1 MNDPLDNL
9 LDRLARSTRSPRGR
23 YSAENSW
30 KILEERI
37 FRKSRQRRLFR
48 RWLSGAAAAVLLCIA
63 GWTTYEA
70 LRPVPMQ
77 TFSTLAEVRSLTLP
91 DGSEVTLNR
100 YSTLTWPERFRHDR
114 RNVSLQG
121 EACFRVSKDARRPF
135 TVEAGGMKVRV
146 LGTHFNVEAYPA
158 DAEVRTTLLEGSVA
172 VSTDRG
178 SDQLV
183 LRPNEAAVYN
193 RRTGQLQQ
201 VASPTAGDEIAW
213 SQGIF
218 LFRRQTLQEIARQL
232 SNAFRTPVRI
242 EGAQLAGYRLTAT
255 FGSNE
260 SLTEILDVLQQAGRF
275 DYRHENGG
283 IVISPRQTE
292 KTERPSYMNP

>member
-1 MNDPLDNL
+1 MNDPFDNL

-30 KILEERI
+30 KILEERV
-37 FRKSRQRRLFR
+37 FLKAHRRRLY
-48 RWLSGAAAAVLLCIA
+48 RWLGGAAAAVLLFVA
-63 GWTTYEA
+63 GWTAYEA
-70 LRPVPMQ
+70 LRPVPTQ

-91 DGSEVTLNR
+91 DGTEVTLNR
-100 YSTLTWPERFRHDR
+100 YSSLTCPERFRRDR
-114 RNVSLQG
+114 RDVSLQG

-135 TVEAGGMKVRV
+135 TVEAGGMEVRV

-158 DAEVRTTLLEGSVA
+158 DTEARTTLLEGSVA
-172 VSTDRG
+172 VSAGGGKER
-178 SDQLV
+178 LV

-193 RRTGQLQQ
+193 RRTGSLRQE
-201 VASPTAGDEIAW
+201 ACPAAGDEIAW
-213 SQGIF
+213 SQGVF

-242 EGAQLAGYRLTAT
+242 ESAQLAGYRLTAT

-260 SLTEILDVLQQAGRF
+260 SLTEILDVLQEAGRF
-275 DYRHENGG
+275 GYRDEGG
-283 IVISPRQTE
+283 TIVISPRQTE
-292 KTERPSYMNP
+292 

>member
-1 MNDPLDNL
+1 MNDPFDNL

-30 KILEERI
+30 KILEERV
-37 FRKSRQRRLFR
+37 FLKAHRRRRLY
-48 RWLSGAAAAVLLCIA
+48 RWLGGAAAAVLLFVA
-63 GWTTYEA
+63 GWTAYEA
-70 LRPVPMQ
+70 LRPVPTQ

-91 DGSEVTLNR
+91 DGTEVTLNR
-100 YSTLTWPERFRHDR
+100 YSSLTCPERFRRDR
-114 RNVSLQG
+114 RDVSLQG

-135 TVEAGGMKVRV
+135 TVEAGGMEVRV

-158 DAEVRTTLLEGSVA
+158 DTEARTTLLEGSVA
-172 VSTDRG
+172 VSAGGGKER
-178 SDQLV
+178 LI

-193 RRTGQLQQ
+193 RRTGSLRQE
-201 VASPTAGDEIAW
+201 ACPAAGDEIAW
-213 SQGIF
+213 SQGVF

-242 EGAQLAGYRLTAT
+242 ESAQLAAYRLTAT

-260 SLTEILDVLQQAGRF
+260 SLTEILDVLQEAGRF
-275 DYRHENGG
+275 GYRDEGG
-283 IVISPRQTE
+283 TIVISPRQTE
-292 KTERPSYMNP
+292 